1 MESFPIVTP
10 FPHDRAAS
18 AGPRRSSMEDSDSS
32 LTRKRPRLDSGSRSY
47 RSMSAD
53 RVMPSDPAHKP
64 ETTTNT
70 PPGDTLSAVGTPGS
84 DKMPA
89 VEGTPSKVTINV
101 RDSAILP
108 SPLSSTAQVG
118 QKTSGIEGDRDEVAN
133 WSDPE
138 PSKKLT
144 PPSPHIISPPSSP
157 SRSPEIEVAEVEDMN
172 QEPGHTKWR
181 PLSSFQDPVKIKGDL
196 WAVFPCRNR
205 TQSILQTVDEIS
217 RHFHQGRFMQ

>member
-10 FPHDRAAS
+10 SPHDRAAS
-18 AGPRRSSMEDSDSS
+18 AGPRRISMEDSDSS

-53 RVMPSDPAHKP
+53 RVMPSTPAHKS
-64 ETTTNT
+64 ETTSNT
-70 PPGDTLSAVGTPGS
+70 PPGGTLSAGGNPGS
-84 DKMPA
+84 DTRPA
-89 VEGTPSKVTINV
+89 LEGTPSKVTINV

-108 SPLSSTAQVG
+108 SPLLSTAQVG
-118 QKTSGIEGDRDEVAN
+118 QKTSGTEGDKDELAN

-138 PSKKLT
+138 PPKKLT
-144 PPSPHIISPPSSP
+144 PPSSHIISPPSSP
-157 SRSPEIEVAEVEDMN
+157 SLSPEIEVAEVEDMN

-181 PLSSFQDPVKIKGDL
+181 PLGSFQDPVKIKDDL

-205 TQSILQTVDEIS
+205 TQSIIQTVDEIS
-217 RHFHQGRFMQ
+217 RHFHQGGFMR